1 MTKVYKVGGMS
12 EKDVHV
18 VIHVMPM
25 NTLLDN
31 GNSTFMDKRS
41 LLVSS
46 WRRIASDALPPQNKT
61 LGNYANSRLGENEAN
76 RLGYYGCLFLDNRG
90 FVSEAGSTCVMM
102 VKDGVL
108 FTPPV
113 TASILD
119 SVTRDSLI
127 TLAREDL
134 GIRVEERD
142 ITRVE
147 LYGMDEVFLCGTG
160 GEIRPVSSIDDIPL
174 GSEYPGTITKKIATH
189 YAQAVTGNL
198 EHRSNWLTPL

>member
-1 MTKVYKVGGMS
+1 MSKEQLLDYVRDTVPINNLKGNSYIQPRIWPKVYKVGGMS

-76 RLGYYGCLFLDNRG
+76 RLGYYGCL
-90 FVSEAGSTCVMM
+90 SWT
-102 VKDGVL
+102 
-108 FTPPV
+108 T
-113 TASILD
+113 
-119 SVTRDSLI
+119 
-127 TLAREDL
+127 EDL
-134 GIRVEERD
+134 FQRRG
-142 ITRVE
+142 
-147 LYGMDEVFLCGTG
+147 LH
-160 GEIRPVSSIDDIPL
+160 
-174 GSEYPGTITKKIATH
+174 A
-189 YAQAVTGNL
+189 
-198 EHRSNWLTPL
+198 